1 MRAREEGGEVT
12 GFRPSHSLLLKIG
25 SGYNAAMTK
34 LLRDAISQVEKLPDG
49 EQDAAATAMLDYLA
63 HKNDLRVSDAD
74 LVEIRRRRADP
85 NRKLVSH
92 DEFNER
98 LRRLIGS

>member
-1 MRAREEGGEVT
+1 
-12 GFRPSHSLLLKIG
+12 
-25 SGYNAAMTK
+25 MTK

-63 HKNDLRVSDAD
+63 HKRDLHVSDEQLA
-74 LVEIRRRRADP
+74 EIRRRRADP

-92 DEFNER
+92 DEARER
-98 LRRLIGS
+98 IKRLGA